1 MKNGNRFLQHSS
13 GRESSRHDDYR
24 SAAKREARRRGAGR
38 RWRLG
43 PQRRRSGRAIRG
55 HRDAHLGILYA
66 CMHACMRDSLRGF
79 FLWKKSPLDR
89 SILDRWFS
97 FRSSLSVSW
106 NLANISLIRRRS
118 WRKKYRCIFG
128 KFCFRKE
135 YAFFLIGV
143 DSAHFSRHQRGRS
156 RARGK

>member
-55 HRDAHLGILYA
+55 HRDAHLGILYQSWRWVTQHTWSVYLIKGRMHA
-66 CMHACMRDSLRGF
+66 CMHACVIHCADSSCGRNPR
-79 FLWKKSPLDR
+79 SIDR
-89 SILDRWFS
+89 SSIDDSRFDLRSQFPEISRISAWFAAAPGGRNIVVFLES
-97 FRSSLSVSW
+97 FV
-106 NLANISLIRRRS
+106 
-118 WRKKYRCIFG
+118 FG
-128 KFCFRKE
+128 K
-135 YAFFLIGV
+135 
-143 DSAHFSRHQRGRS
+143 SMPSS
-156 RARGK
+156 